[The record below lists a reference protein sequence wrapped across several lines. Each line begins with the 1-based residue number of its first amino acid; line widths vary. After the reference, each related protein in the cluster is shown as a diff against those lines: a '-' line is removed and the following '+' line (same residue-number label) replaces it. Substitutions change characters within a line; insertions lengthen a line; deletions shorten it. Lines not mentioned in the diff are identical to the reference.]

1 MFISKKRLERILE
14 EERRKAE
21 NKVWN
26 ECARER
32 ENERLDKRISD
43 IERKVWELEG
53 ELHGT
58 NKLKVGRTKKV

>member
-21 NKVWN
+21 NKVWS

-32 ENERLDKRISD
+32 ESERLDKRISD
-43 IERKVWELEG
+43 IERKVWEIEG
-53 ELHGT
+53 ELHVT